1 MGISGHRWMMTAVN
15 EPFSRQAFEA
25 EAPASGE
32 VTVAVAGCGVCHTDL
47 GFLYDGVRTNHAL
60 PLCLGHEISGLV
72 LAVSEGSE
80 DLLGSA
86 VVVPAVMPCGGCD
99 LCKRGLGTLCRRQ
112 KMPGNDIQG
121 GFATHINV
129 PALGLC
135 PVSEED
141 LSAAGMSLAEVAVL
155 ADAVTT
161 PYQAALLAQIQSGD
175 LAIVIGIGGVGGYA
189 VQIASAMGARVVA
202 IDVDQTKLDQLRE
215 YGAALTI
222 NATAADARSIKQQVK
237 AFVSAEGLRATEW
250 KIFECSGTSAGQ
262 STAFSLLTFGSHLA
276 VVGFTMDKLELRLS
290 NLMAF
295 SARLQG
301 NWGCLPEYYPAA
313 LALVLQGKIQMKPFV
328 NLHPLESINEVFTAA
343 RAHQLSER
351 AILVPEK

>member
-1 MGISGHRWMMTAVN
+1 MGISGHRWVMTAVN
-15 EPFSRQAFEA
+15 EPFTRQALEV
-25 EAPASGE
+25 EVPASGE
-32 VTVAVAGCGVCHTDL
+32 VTVEVAGCGVCHTDL

-60 PLCLGHEISGLV
+60 PLTLGHEISGRV
-72 LAVSEGSE
+72 VAMGEGSE
-80 DLLGSA
+80 TLLGQS
-86 VVVPAVMPCGGCD
+86 VVVPAVMPCGHCD
-99 LCKRGLGTLCRRQ
+99 LCKRGLGTMCRAQ

-135 PVSEED
+135 PVNED
-141 LSAAGMSLAEVAVL
+141 DLASAGMSLAEVAVL

-161 PYQAALLAQIQSGD
+161 PYQAAVLAEIQPGD

-189 VQIASAMGARVVA
+189 VQIANAMGARVVA
-202 IDVDQTKLDQLRE
+202 IDVDQAKLDQLRE
-215 YGAALTI
+215 HGAALTI
-222 NATAADARSIKQQVK
+222 NAREVDPRGIKQQVK
-237 AFVSAEGLRATEW
+237 EFVKAQGLRATEW
-250 KIFECSGTSAGQ
+250 KIFECSGTTAGQ
-262 STAFSLLTFGSHLA
+262 STAFSLMTFGSHLA

-313 LALVLQGKIQMKPFV
+313 LALVLEGKIQMKPFV
-328 NLHPLESINEVFTAA
+328 RLHPLEKINEVFTAA
-343 RAHQLSER
+343 RAHQLNER
-351 AILVPEK
+351 AILVPGL